1 MMSLANIRW
10 KCRRLFQKGNSETVQ
25 GLNGE
30 KMEAASVNYTDSTN
44 IQKYSPKEGPGQL
57 EHTAFSRY
65 NHHQGIYIKMFIQPQ
80 YYYS

>member
-1 MMSLANIRW
+1 M
-10 KCRRLFQKGNSETVQ
+10 VQ